1 MTATPKIQ
9 TVEIKQNLFN
19 RIAKLGLLLEE
30 VRRKHEQDAYILDDP
45 IAEMQIE
52 IPPQLLKYANYS
64 APKPEEDAMDNG
76 PAEGITKFKD

>member
-1 MTATPKIQ
+1 MSATPKIQ

-52 IPPQLLKYANYS
+52 IPP
-64 APKPEEDAMDNG
+64 
-76 PAEGITKFKD
+76 

>member
-30 VRRKHEQDAYILDDP
+30 VRRKHE
-45 IAEMQIE
+45 
-52 IPPQLLKYANYS
+52 
-64 APKPEEDAMDNG
+64 
-76 PAEGITKFKD
+76 

>member
-76 PAEGITKFKD
+76 PTEGITKFKD